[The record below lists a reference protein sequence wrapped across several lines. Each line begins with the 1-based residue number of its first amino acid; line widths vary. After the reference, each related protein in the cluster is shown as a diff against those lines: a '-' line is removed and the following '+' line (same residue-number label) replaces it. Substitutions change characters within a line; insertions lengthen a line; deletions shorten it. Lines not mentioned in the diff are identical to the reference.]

1 MLVIFPIAN
10 WAWVLFNCVHVFCG
24 PKCVLLLVMNVLML
38 LSVVFILFIYLFF
51 LILFVIFLILIIFI
65 YFLVLVLLSPNCVFF
80 SSYSCSF
87 PSFIHGLLV
96 HVCVFPCHVHP
107 LPNFNCVNVLLV
119 LIVFFP
125 WHPPSPCPFHF
136 INCMKVNKNFIA
148 THITTCI
155 LVATLCLTNFWTFN
169 MMPKFTILYLGRWAH
184 KPTWKLK
191 WNWSLASLT
200 MIADKIDMKFALA
213 HFVNLHR
220 FELLA

>member
-1 MLVIFPIAN
+1 MFIF
-10 WAWVLFNCVHVFCG
+10 V
-24 PKCVLLLVMNVLML
+24 
-38 LSVVFILFIYLFF
+38 
-51 LILFVIFLILIIFI
+51 
-65 YFLVLVLLSPNCVFF
+65 LVLVHLNPNCVFL
-80 SSYSCSF
+80 SSYSYSF

-107 LPNFNCVNVLLV
+107 LPKFNCVYVLIV

-125 WHPPSPCPFHF
+125 WHPPSPCPFYF
-136 INCMKVNKNFIA
+136 INCKKVNKNFIA

-155 LVATLCLTNFWTFN
+155 LVATLCLTNFWAFN

-184 KPTWKLK
+184 KPTWKLE
-191 WNWSLASLT
+191 WNWSLTSLT

>member
-1 MLVIFPIAN
+1 VCSFIGHECVNALIG
-10 WAWVLFNCVHVFCG
+10 CVH
-24 PKCVLLLVMNVLML
+24 
-38 LSVVFILFIYLFF
+38 FIYLF
-51 LILFVIFLILIIFI
+51 IFPNFI
-65 YFLVLVLLSPNCVFF
+65 CDLPHFDYIHIFLVLVLLSPNCVFF

-169 MMPKFTILYLGRWAH
+169 MMPKFTILYLGRWAR
-184 KPTWKLK
+184 KPTWKLE

-200 MIADKIDMKFALA
+200 MIVDKIDMMFAFA